1 MRKIIGPVLLGL
13 GGFLLVAA
21 IICTTWAPGVVKKTP
36 TDVNTTT
43 FLSGTANKLNA
54 ATGELESNPINT
66 TSVTMVDSDVSNDD
80 VVAWVNTSCT
90 VIDVDNPPNCVDGD
104 DDRLISATINTFATS
119 RTTGL
124 AVNDEEFRSDDS
136 VPHDGLVNKWPFDSE
151 KKTYPYW
158 DGTAGAAFDAV
169 YDRTENLD
177 GLEVYVYKVSIVDA
191 PIDIAEGVPG
201 TYSSAKEIFV
211 EPGTGAIVNQT
222 EDQQRYL
229 EDGDLVLDLQ
239 AAFTDEQQK
248 DDIAS
253 AKDNLAT
260 VDLILTTVPIV
271 GFVGG
276 ILCLLAGALLIFRGR
291 GTSDQQPAK
300 RRETVDV

>member
-1 MRKIIGPVLLGL
+1 MRKFIGPILLGL
-13 GGFLLVAA
+13 GGFLLMAAVVA
-21 IICTTWAPGVVKKTP
+21 TTWAPGVVKKTP
-36 TDVNTTT
+36 EDVNTTT
-43 FLSGTANKLNA
+43 RLSGTAAKLNA

-66 TSVTMVDSDVSNDD
+66 VSITKVDSDISDD
-80 VVAWVNTSCT
+80 SVVAWTNTSCT
-90 VIDVDNPPNCVDGD
+90 VIAVDDPPDCVDGD
-104 DDRLISATINTFATS
+104 DPRLISAGIDTFATS

-124 AVNDEEFRSDDS
+124 AVNDEKYRADES

-158 DGTAGAAFDAV
+158 DGTAGGAFDAV

-177 GLEVYVYKVSIVDA
+177 GLETYVYKVTISDE

-211 EPGTGAIVNQT
+211 VPETGAIVNQT

-229 EDGDLVLDLQ
+229 DSGTKVLDLQ
-239 AAFTDEQQK
+239 AAFSDDQQEESIAAGK
-248 DDIAS
+248 DDLAS
-253 AKDNLAT
+253 FN
-260 VDLILTTVPIV
+260 LILKTVPLV

-276 ILCLLAGALLIFRGR
+276 VLCLLAGALLVLRGR
-291 GTSDQQPAK
+291 GEAEAPPAK
-300 RRETVDV
+300 RREKVGV

>member
-1 MRKIIGPVLLGL
+1 MRKFIGPVLLGL
-13 GGFLLVAA
+13 GGFLLMAA
-21 IICTTWAPGVVKKTP
+21 IICTAWAPGVVKKTP

-66 TSVTMVDSDVSNDD
+66 TSVTMVDSDISDD
-80 VVAWVNTSCT
+80 NVVGWVNTSCT

-104 DDRLISATINTFATS
+104 DPRLISASIDTFATS

-124 AVNDEEFRSDDS
+124 AVNDEKYRADES

-158 DGTAGAAFDAV
+158 DGTAGGAYDAV

-177 GLEVYVYKVSIVDA
+177 GLETYVYKVSIVDA

-211 EPGTGAIVNQT
+211 EPKTGAIVNQT

-229 EDGDLVLDLQ
+229 ESGDLVLDLQ
-239 AAFTDEQQK
+239 AAFSDDQQATSIS
-248 DDIAS
+248 D
-253 AKDNLAT
+253 AKDNLGS
-260 VDLILTTVPIV
+260 VDLILKTVPIV

-276 ILCLLAGALLIFRGR
+276 ILCLLAGALLVLRGR
-291 GTSDQQPAK
+291 GNTDQSPAK
-300 RRETVDV
+300 RRETVGV

>member
-13 GGFLLVAA
+13 GGFLLMAA
-21 IICTTWAPGVVKKTP
+21 IISTTWAPGVVKKTP

-43 FLSGTANKLNA
+43 FLSGTANKLNV

-66 TSVTMVDSDVSNDD
+66 TSVTMVDSDVSDEN

-104 DDRLISATINTFATS
+104 DDRLISASIDTFATS

-124 AVNDEEFRSDDS
+124 AVNDEKFRADES

-158 DGTAGAAFDAV
+158 DGTAGGAFDAV

-239 AAFTDEQQK
+239 AAFTDEQQEK
-248 DDIAS
+248 DIAS
-253 AKDNLAT
+253 AKDNVAT

-276 ILCLLAGALLIFRGR
+276 ILCLLAGALLVFRGR
-291 GTSDQQPAK
+291 GTSDQPPAK
-300 RRETVDV
+300 RRETVGV